1 MLSPSL
7 FVLTLRNPSLA
18 VIELSLWADKKIEL
32 PNHFTSLP
40 LPERKGVRV
49 PNTLQVEKENYW
61 ERENYKFLFGRINDA
76 NGS

>member
-49 PNTLQVEKENYW
+49 PNTLQVGKEKITSFCLE
-61 ERENYKFLFGRINDA
+61 
-76 NGS
+76 GSMMQMVHD